1 MKNRRSDAENYT
13 LIKEDKRIAMNK
25 IIWQN
30 YGNAQ
35 SQKNICIFFQYVQK

>member
-1 MKNRRSDAENYT
+1 MKSRRSDAENYK
-13 LIKEDKRIAMNK
+13 LIKEDKRIAVNK

-35 SQKNICIFFQYVQK
+35 SQKNKCIFF